1 MDVDRIAEHKAAK
14 GQMHTECI
22 GDCDMVCNFLKL
34 TDEMV
39 KTILELDEGPLRW
52 RQAPLKYLPPEWTEG
67 LWQAIFNNTSRD
79 FEGNPAY
86 ELYVRL
92 SCNGQDP
99 QQEASSK
106 YYSASSTTS
115 PVSWSFRTVIFTSRI
130 ARLHRHTS
138 GELMQL

>member
-1 MDVDRIAEHKAAK
+1 
-14 GQMHTECI
+14 
-22 GDCDMVCNFLKL
+22 MVCNFLKL

-106 YYSASSTTS
+106 YYSASY
-115 PVSWSFRTVIFTSRI
+115 
-130 ARLHRHTS
+130 HTQFS
-138 GELMQL
+138 LGANGRQADTFQEWQSDTDDNQ